1 MSASDWNNDQ
11 WSMFWATAKDLGYK
25 PDDIHRLF
33 GVKSMKEWTGG
44 TFAEAIAAL
53 KLGKDGDSAPAAE
66 TAPQQVPSPPTPA
79 KQVAAAQ
86 FPDVTEEPAT
96 ERGTLD
102 TAALKD
108 WLEATEAAE
117 EEGRKRLESLAEAPF
132 SVNTFFKTGG
142 GFNCQITVR
151 DVNDRDGM
159 VRFNRI
165 CNGLRKIGCYAV
177 DRNGNILTSP
187 AMAVAAAAERRQP
200 SAPQGPAA
208 PMPATGTP
216 PAAPS
221 TAPHA
226 TTGGAFEMID
236 SFKVTAPKGKL
247 QVEFWRTGRE
257 YPELRWNLSAEK
269 LLEIAPTVAA
279 AGWTAAHFAT
289 IGSEHTLKLKVHWEP
304 SPKNPKWKDITAVEL
319 A

>member
-165 CNGLRKIGCYAV
+165 CNGLRKMGCYAV

-208 PMPATGTP
+208 PTPVTGAP
-216 PAAPS
+216 PAPS
-221 TAPHA
+221 AVPQT
-226 TTGGAFEMID
+226 TTGGMFEMVE
-236 SFKVTAPKGKL
+236 SFKVTAPKGKP
-247 QVEFWRTGRE
+247 QVEFWRPGRN
-257 YPELRWNLSAEK
+257 YPELKWNLGGEK
-269 LLEIAPTVAA
+269 LLEIAPTLAA
-279 AGWTAAHFAT
+279 AGWTAAHFDT
-289 IGSEHTLKLKVHWEP
+289 IGSEHTLKLKVYWEP
-304 SPKNPKWKDITAVEL
+304 SPKNPKWKDVTAVEL